1 MTGGS
6 SMQQRSCSSQV
17 PLNGFCYEKPQRSQ
31 ADPIYHLW
39 YGILTNLKHSSWNW
53 LFTSFYN
60 IFFTAWV
67 CSHVASKPHT
77 LTRGK
82 DSHFVPDTFVGK
94 GTFGKRVKI
103 FSFIVLI
110 SMSWFL
116 VSVSSL
122 LRRQWSMELHK
133 CSEKLKCSRI
143 FDDSFSFP
151 TGIQLKTLD
160 HCTI

>member
-94 GTFGKRVKI
+94 GTFGKR
-103 FSFIVLI
+103 FSHSLSLFQCLGFSCLFHLSWGDSGLWNCISVRRSWNVLE
-110 SMSWFL
+110 
-116 VSVSSL
+116 SL
-122 LRRQWSMELHK
+122 MTHLASQQEYN
-133 CSEKLKCSRI
+133 
-143 FDDSFSFP
+143 
-151 TGIQLKTLD
+151 
-160 HCTI
+160 